1 MPLDSTRTHRGSKRL
16 IYRAISLF
24 ILFFI
29 IGQIIIIPL
38 VHYELVRTPKFLG
51 YITLE
56 ASTQCHGGEP
66 EASVMLDDIPK
77 GFFCTIEYISVWDHS
92 IKRDINAIDF
102 YYNRNDTEFN
112 WLAKHA
118 IIVIWSLVYGFTY
131 HMNNNSFFF
140 YNGTLEDYIKG
151 INKIRSKVTYI
162 DRVDGYLNII
172 VWGWVNDSTFDDVN
186 FTEVT
191 NRFRFIDLT
200 FGFYMWRDERK
211 AFEEISTTVYAL
223 IVIDIL
229 LIAALKRK
237 AIVKASQKLVDKLIK
252 RGKM

>member
-56 ASTQCHGGEP
+56 ASTRYPGGEP